1 MWTRDAIVRLPPDE
15 YRAISALIDEAGA
28 RSARAQGLPAPIT
41 STVRPSAPPKKTGT
55 RRQQSD
61 DEHPRSPPPPL
72 IHPHAPQDRLLEDQR
87 LYLAC
92 SDATRPRGGPSVL
105 VGILKVGPKRL
116 FVAKPSGGMEE
127 MEPCCVLDFYV
138 HESSQR
144 GGWGSLLFD
153 AFLQREDRHPA
164 RLAYDRPS
172 PKLVAFMAKHH
183 NLRAFAKQNNNF
195 VVFDEYWSEEVRNFG
210 VARARNG
217 GRPETARV
225 GGREGLGAAARKRA
239 EAARRAAAE
248 LEQRRKPPETSGNF
262 LKPARPT
269 GSFGFQ
275 RQQQ

>member
-1 MWTRDAIVRLPPDE
+1 MQHPRGVAGLTPGGVSVWTRDAIVRLPPDE

-41 STVRPSAPPKKTGT
+41 ST
-55 RRQQSD
+55 
-61 DEHPRSPPPPL
+61 
-72 IHPHAPQDRLLEDQR
+72 DRLLEDQR

-195 VVFDEYWSEEVRNFG
+195 VVFDEYWSEE
-210 VARARNG
+210 
-217 GRPETARV
+217 
-225 GGREGLGAAARKRA
+225 
-239 EAARRAAAE
+239 
-248 LEQRRKPPETSGNF
+248 
-262 LKPARPT
+262 
-269 GSFGFQ
+269 
-275 RQQQ
+275 

>member
-55 RRQQSD
+55 QRQSD
-61 DEHPRSPPPPL
+61 DEHPRSPIPPIPP
-72 IHPHAPQDRLLEDQR
+72 IHPPQDRLLEDQR

-153 AFLQREDRHPA
+153 TFLRREDRHPA

-172 PKLVAFMAKHH
+172 PKLLAFMAKHH
-183 NLRAFAKQNNNF
+183 NLEGVCQAEQQFRRLRR
-195 VVFDEYWSEEVRNFG
+195 VLVR
-210 VARARNG
+210 G
-217 GRPETARV
+217 GA
-225 GGREGLGAAARKRA
+225 
-239 EAARRAAAE
+239 
-248 LEQRRKPPETSGNF
+248 
-262 LKPARPT
+262 
-269 GSFGFQ
+269 
-275 RQQQ
+275 